1 MSYLNDLK
9 TMIYA
14 EPLTETEKDS
24 LITKT
29 EIILRDTENMNTN
42 EKILNIFTSFKNLD
56 LKDKQL
62 VIDSLI
68 NSFNNQRKEIEESS
82 AEELLRQKYM
92 RNKNVKL

>member
-1 MSYLNDLK
+1 
-9 TMIYA
+9 
-14 EPLTETEKDS
+14 
-24 LITKT
+24 
-29 EIILRDTENMNTN
+29 
-42 EKILNIFTSFKNLD
+42 LD